1 MVHIWGILHSTAECP
16 IVLYCRVVYAYGCI
30 PFVYIS
36 NPGNSISKCACCGWI
51 LEGLIMKNWFCA
63 TAAGRSVCPV
73 YGEFVRD
80 RWSRLENTFQL
91 NLFSNITPN
100 MGIYINLQRKDN
112 VDTCWD
118 LEHLKSLL
126 KVAFRNSH
134 YPHTGKFY
142 EVNNSL

>member
-1 MVHIWGILHSTAECP
+1 MDHRKLKEIFLK
-16 IVLYCRVVYAYGCI
+16 VYTY
-30 PFVYIS
+30 
-36 NPGNSISKCACCGWI
+36 
-51 LEGLIMKNWFCA
+51 WFCA

-112 VDTCWD
+112 VDT
-118 LEHLKSLL
+118 
-126 KVAFRNSH
+126 
-134 YPHTGKFY
+134 
-142 EVNNSL
+142 